1 MTLTY
6 AFDPVIAQ
14 WGPLPGAIQAERKVE
29 ARSLDTRPTPTPTHA
44 RNGCL

>member
-29 ARSLDTRPTPTPTHA
+29 AGRSTRDQRPLRPMRGMVA
-44 RNGCL
+44 